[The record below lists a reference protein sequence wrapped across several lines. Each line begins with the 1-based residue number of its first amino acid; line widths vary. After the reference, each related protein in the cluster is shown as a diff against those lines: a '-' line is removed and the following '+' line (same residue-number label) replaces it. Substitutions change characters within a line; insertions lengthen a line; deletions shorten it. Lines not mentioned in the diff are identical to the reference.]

1 MGDLTMEGNF
11 ASYLDTLILPG
22 KLYLGVHD
30 PEGLISTIP
39 AISTALLGI
48 YAGNL
53 LRNTS
58 LEKRKETAIRIV
70 VTGIILI
77 IVAQVWNLV
86 FPINK
91 NLWTSSFT
99 LQCGGISMLL
109 LAAFYY
115 IIDILEYK
123 KWAFFFKIIGMNSIL
138 IYMAGSFINW
148 SYTTSALFGWLG
160 QIVGEPYNA
169 VVMVFCLIAVQW
181 GFLYF
186 LYKKGVFLRV

>member
-1 MGDLTMEGNF
+1 
-11 ASYLDTLILPG
+11 
-22 KLYLGVHD
+22 
-30 PEGLISTIP
+30 
-39 AISTALLGI
+39 
-48 YAGNL
+48 
-53 LRNTS
+53 
-58 LEKRKETAIRIV
+58 
-70 VTGIILI
+70 
-77 IVAQVWNLV
+77 
-86 FPINK
+86 
-91 NLWTSSFT
+91 
-99 LQCGGISMLL
+99 
-109 LAAFYY
+109 
-115 IIDILEYK
+115 LEYK